1 MMKKG
6 YIENALVTLNEDNS
20 FSVKLPAE
28 NMIDYANRI
37 TVTVLDKD
45 GAPLKDISVTVS
57 DAAENSESGI
67 TNADGE
73 KLLCRRQTLTIP
85 TQTAIQRLTVLS

>member
-1 MMKKG
+1 M
-6 YIENALVTLNEDNS
+6 
-20 FSVKLPAE
+20 KLPAE

-57 DAAENSESGI
+57 DAAEKQRIGYY
-67 TNADGE
+67 
-73 KLLCRRQTLTIP
+73 KCRRKNYC
-85 TQTAIQRLTVLS
+85 AAD

>member
-1 MMKKG
+1 
-6 YIENALVTLNEDNS
+6 
-20 FSVKLPAE
+20 
-28 NMIDYANRI
+28 MIDYANRI

-67 TNADGE
+67 TNADGKIIVPPTNFDYTDANGYSEVDGFIVTVVNKSGAIE
-73 KLLCRRQTLTIP
+73 KRMLNTIRKSKRGRQH
-85 TQTAIQRLTVLS
+85 